1 MIPLVLLG
9 AAGRMGRAI
18 EQAAGESG
26 DFQIRLRIDRPQQIP
41 PPSARGAGEAWS
53 DSPEAIATGDVVVD
67 FSAGP
72 GTSAAARAC
81 AARGAALVSG
91 TTGLDGA
98 AEDELKAAARRVAV
112 LRAANFSLGIAALR
126 RSLREVLA
134 VLPTSWDIEIVE
146 RHHRGKAD
154 SPSGTALHLAGDAAA
169 ARGLAAGALRFG
181 REGRAGPRPAAEIG
195 VHAVR
200 GGTWVGDHAVLLAGE
215 GEWIELRHVASDR
228 QAFACGAL
236 AAARYMATSP
246 PGLYTM
252 DDVLNQRR

>member
-91 TTGLDGA
+91 TTGLDVSA
-98 AEDELKAAARRVAV
+98 AFR
-112 LRAANFSLGIAALR
+112 
-126 RSLREVLA
+126 
-134 VLPTSWDIEIVE
+134 
-146 RHHRGKAD
+146 
-154 SPSGTALHLAGDAAA
+154 
-169 ARGLAAGALRFG
+169 
-181 REGRAGPRPAAEIG
+181 
-195 VHAVR
+195 
-200 GGTWVGDHAVLLAGE
+200 LL
-215 GEWIELRHVASDR
+215 
-228 QAFACGAL
+228 
-236 AAARYMATSP
+236 
-246 PGLYTM
+246 
-252 DDVLNQRR
+252 